1 VFASEHEDVPLIQGR
16 INEVQR
22 VYIAMLLVDA
32 LVGLLFFLHG
42 SILLCNGFALRNNTK
57 LNNNFSTTVTPPL
70 TEPLSNPPKSF
81 LPTKSPEGKS
91 SAGHNHTE
99 GIKPANTP
107 PWEYHLKYEELV
119 IPGRNVS
126 DILEIVF
133 KNYDKRIRPF
143 YGVQTLHVDLDMLI
157 LSFGEIS
164 ETSMDFEVDL
174 YLGQFWQDPRL
185 AFGINRTII
194 LGGAA
199 CEKFWLPDTFF
210 VNSIDTRIHKMVFAN
225 KKIWINLINGTMM
238 LSARLVT
245 KNSCKLDL
253 RNYPLDE
260 QTCHLAFESFSYEE
274 KDLTYK
280 WRSEVE
286 SDIFIYDKEMA
297 QFDIVSAKRYL
308 KHPVYH
314 SEMFSGLTA
323 TTIFRRRSMY
333 YIFQMYIP
341 CVCVV
346 ALSWVSFW
354 INHEA
359 VPARVALSITTVL
372 TISYMRGNV
381 NAGMPRVSY
390 LKSIDYFLLGGF
402 VFIFMTLLEYVLVL
416 KQSRKLHEIGDKK
429 NDYELTQNGE
439 DPDRKPL
446 LVTIDV
452 DGKSYKFKHS
462 LENLENGNSS
472 SYPKRKCSINERRRK
487 QRLSARLRPLFTKR
501 PRKDKRSALEFIK
514 QRFRSEK
521 GVHYLDQYSRLLFPL
536 GYTAFLLTYFVI
548 YMAK

>member
-1 VFASEHEDVPLIQGR
+1 MSYLHFVGFLSFLRLSGLFSHG
-16 INEVQR
+16 
-22 VYIAMLLVDA
+22 LV
-32 LVGLLFFLHG
+32 
-42 SILLCNGFALRNNTK
+42 IRNTSSADES
-57 LNNNFSTTVTPPL
+57 STSTSKQPL
-70 TEPLSNPPKSF
+70 TKIGNPFESMLTTTESTIDFATRK
-81 LPTKSPEGKS
+81 
-91 SAGHNHTE
+91 HNRSE
-99 GIKPANTP
+99 EIKPANTP
-107 PWEYHLKYEELV
+107 PWEYQLKYEELV

-194 LGGAA
+194 LGGIA

-210 VNSIDTRIHKMVFAN
+210 VNSIDTRIHRMVFAN
-225 KKIWINLINGTMM
+225 KKIWINLINGSMM

-274 KDLTYK
+274 KDLKYK
-280 WRSEVE
+280 WRSPVE
-286 SDIFIYDKEMA
+286 STIFIYDNEMA
-297 QFDIVSAKRYL
+297 QFDIVSATRYL
-308 KHPVYH
+308 KHAVYH
-314 SEMFSGLTA
+314 SDMFSGLTA
-323 TTIFRRRSMY
+323 TMIFRRRSMY

-416 KQSRKLHEIGDKK
+416 KQSRKIHAMNNTKKDDCELSQDKE
-429 NDYELTQNGE
+429 NL
-439 DPDRKPL
+439 DRRPL
-446 LVTIDV
+446 LVTV
-452 DGKSYKFKHS
+452 AFDGKSYKFRHS
-462 LENLENGNSS
+462 LENMENGLHS
-472 SYPKRKCSINERRRK
+472 SYPKRKSSVHDRTRK
-487 QRLSARLRPLFTKR
+487 QNLATRLKPFFVKKGVKENEGVIHRVKR
-501 PRKDKRSALEFIK
+501 K
-514 QRFRSEK
+514 FRSEQ
-521 GVHYLDQYSRLLFPL
+521 GVHYLDQYSRILFPL
-536 GYTAFLLTYFVI
+536 GYAAFLTTYFVI
-548 YMAK
+548 YMVKK

>member
-1 VFASEHEDVPLIQGR
+1 MREFAT
-16 INEVQR
+16 
-22 VYIAMLLVDA
+22 LL
-32 LVGLLFFLHG
+32 GIFFYLYN
-42 SILLCNGFALRNNTK
+42 SAILSQCFVLKNSTESNST
-57 LNNNFSTTVTPPL
+57 STTLTP
-70 TEPLSNPPKSF
+70 TMNDSLSRSF
-81 LPTKSPEGKS
+81 S
-91 SAGHNHTE
+91 S
-99 GIKPANTP
+99 NTM
-107 PWEYHLKYEELV
+107 EYRLKYEELV

-126 DILEIVF
+126 DLLEIVF
-133 KNYDKRIRPF
+133 RNYDKRIRPF
-143 YGVQTLHVDLDMLI
+143 YGVQTLHLDLEMLI

-194 LGGAA
+194 LGGAS
-199 CEKFWLPDTFF
+199 CEKLWLPDTFF
-210 VNSIDTRIHKMVFAN
+210 VNSIDTRIRKMVFSN
-225 KKIWINLINGTMM
+225 KKVWIDLSNGSMM

-260 QTCHLAFESFSYEE
+260 QTCHLAFESFSYEAI
-274 KDLTYK
+274 DLTYK
-280 WRSEVE
+280 WRSEIG
-286 SDIFIYDKEMA
+286 SDIFIYDNEMA

-314 SEMFSGLTA
+314 SPTFSGLTA
-323 TTIFRRRSMY
+323 TIIFRRRSMY

-341 CVCVV
+341 CVCIV

-372 TISYMRGNV
+372 TISYMRGSV

-416 KQSRKLHEIGDKK
+416 KQSRKLTLQEDEEVK
-429 NDYELTQNGE
+429 NEYELTENGGE

-446 LVTIDV
+446 LVTVAV
-452 DGKSYKFKHS
+452 DGKSYRFKQS
-462 LENLENGNSS
+462 LEDMENGSGSNPRRKSS
-472 SYPKRKCSINERRRK
+472 VQERKRKQSLASRLKPFFAKRARR
-487 QRLSARLRPLFTKR
+487 
-501 PRKDKRSALEFIK
+501 DKLGILQAVK

-521 GVHYLDQYSRLLFPL
+521 GVHYMDQYSRILFPL
-536 GYTAFLLTYFVI
+536 GYAAFLSIYFVI
-548 YMAK
+548 YVVN

>member
-1 VFASEHEDVPLIQGR
+1 MQG
-16 INEVQR
+16 IA
-22 VYIAMLLVDA
+22 AML
-32 LVGLLFFLHG
+32 GLLLGFFNSASLSQCYVVRNSSSG
-42 SILLCNGFALRNNTK
+42 SN
-57 LNNNFSTTVTPPL
+57 STTTTLTPPI
-70 TEPLSNPPKSF
+70 TDSPSTSFSNSTTIPD
-81 LPTKSPEGKS
+81 GN
-91 SAGHNHTE
+91 SAQGNSTSDVV
-99 GIKPANTP
+99 KPADTP
-107 PWEYHLKYEELV
+107 PWEYRLKYEELV

-126 DILEIVF
+126 DVLEIVF
-133 KNYDKRIRPF
+133 RNYDRRIRPF
-143 YGVQTLHVDLDMLI
+143 YGVQTLHLDLEMLI

-185 AFGINRTII
+185 AFGINKTII
-194 LGGAA
+194 LGGAS

-210 VNSIDTRIHKMVFAN
+210 VNSIDTRIHKMVFSN
-225 KKIWINLINGTMM
+225 KKVWINLINGSMM

-260 QTCHLAFESFSYEE
+260 QTCHLAFESFSYEAM
-274 KDLTYK
+274 DLTYK
-280 WRSEVE
+280 WKSEVG

-297 QFDIVSAKRYL
+297 QFDIMSAKRRL
-308 KHPVYH
+308 KHQVYH
-314 SEMFSGLTA
+314 SETFSGLTA
-323 TTIFRRRSMY
+323 TMVFRRRSMY

-341 CVCVV
+341 CVCIV

-372 TISYMRGNV
+372 TISYMRGSV

-416 KQSRKLHEIGDKK
+416 KQSRKVKLQDDEEVKNNYQHTKNGGD
-429 NDYELTQNGE
+429 
-439 DPDRKPL
+439 DPDRRPL
-446 LVTIDV
+446 QVTVAV

-462 LENLENGNSS
+462 LEDMENGSCPRRKPS
-472 SYPKRKCSINERRRK
+472 IQQRKRKQTLAS
-487 QRLSARLRPLFTKR
+487 RLKPLFSNR
-501 PRKDKRSALEFIK
+501 ARKDKPNVLQAVK

-521 GVHYLDQYSRLLFPL
+521 GVHYLDQYSRILFPL
-536 GYTAFLLTYFVI
+536 GYAGFLTIYFVI
-548 YMAK
+548 YMKN